1 MTEIK
6 VNFEAMRPSSVFD
19 QNQATT
25 LSLLQLGGKFRS
37 SVWAISEHK
46 ESALVLIQ

>member
-19 QNQATT
+19 RDQATA
-25 LSLLQLGGKFRS
+25 LSLPHLGGKFSS
-37 SVWAISEHK
+37 SV
-46 ESALVLIQ
+46 